1 MKKNHIPAL
10 LFKLV
15 AVVVYDGL
23 VIFGIALFLSLITVI
38 LVPQHE
44 VPPETLWFQLMILAG
59 ISAYITASL
68 KMGGQTLGM
77 KTWKLHWNGL
87 KPRSWPVA
95 FALVVVSLA
104 AITAILVFSL
114 HMFFGTPG

>member
-1 MKKNHIPAL
+1 MKKSHIPL
-10 LFKLV
+10 LFFKLI

-23 VIFGIALFLSLITVI
+23 VMFGIALFLSLITVI
-38 LVPQHE
+38 LSPQHE
-44 VPPETLWFQLMILAG
+44 VPPETLWFQLIILAG
-59 ISAYITASL
+59 ISAYITTSL

-95 FALVVVSLA
+95 FTLVTLGLAGASALLTASLG
-104 AITAILVFSL
+104 LFS
-114 HMFFGTPG
+114 G